1 MEISE
6 AVKIQANKSVSLS
19 VADLNYLGV
28 NVGDPVIKKRDS
40 SKEGKKYIAI
50 CVPETDDDLALIK
63 DQDAQTAKK
72 QG

>member
-19 VADLNYLGV
+19 VADLNFLGLDIG
-28 NVGDPVIKKRDS
+28 NPVIKQRDS
-40 SKEGKKYIAI
+40 TKEGKKYIAI
-50 CVPETDDDLALIK
+50 YAAETDDDLALVR
-63 DQDAQTAKK
+63 DQMAQTANK